1 MPITIVQYRTRPD
14 RAEENQALVEAVFA
28 ELRAS
33 APDGLRYAS
42 FRLDDGESFVHVA
55 EVSTADGTNPLTG
68 TAAFAEFVREIGDRC
83 VEGPRATSASL
94 VGEYGFLAAP
104 EATRG

>member
-33 APDGLRYAS
+33 APDGLRY
-42 FRLDDGESFVHVA
+42 ESFVHVA